1 MMVKECAAQLGAGV
15 RTVHDWLEKPD
26 FVRLISRYRSKLIS
40 ETLGKLSNA
49 GVKAVETLID
59 ALESQESDGIK
70 VRAALGI
77 LDQLVRIR
85 ETTELEQRLVEVEGR
100 VARVDQESN

>member
-1 MMVKECAAQLGAGV
+1 MMVKECAAQLGVGL
-15 RTVHDWLEKPD
+15 RTVHDWLEKPEY
-26 FVRLISRYRSKLIS
+26 VRLISRYRSKLIS

-49 GVKAVETLID
+49 GVKAVETLIE
-59 ALESQESDGIK
+59 ALESQESDGIR

-100 VARVDQESN
+100 VAHVGQESN